1 MKEKF
6 AQLMETIK
14 ANKGVAI
21 RVVGVVLG
29 AAVGVAVAS
38 MVVAA
43 QEGEFMLDES
53 LEPTEDDLLD
63 TESE

>member
-6 AQLMETIK
+6 AQLMETLK

-43 QEGEFMLDES
+43 QEGELMLDES